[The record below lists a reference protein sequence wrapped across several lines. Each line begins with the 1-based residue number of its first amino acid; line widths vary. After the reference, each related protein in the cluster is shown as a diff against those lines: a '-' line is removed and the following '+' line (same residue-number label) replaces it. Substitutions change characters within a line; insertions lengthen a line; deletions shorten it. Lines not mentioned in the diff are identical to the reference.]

1 MSKCKG
7 STTYYAAYLVHV
19 NLDFRFLSLK
29 YISLCHY
36 FALQRGKTFANIM
49 RSWSRF
55 RMNPGMQKLYCSKAC
70 IAPKENKNKQDQQTF
85 KMIVGNQ
92 AKVIKIN
99 IALASLMCG

>member
-7 STTYYAAYLVHV
+7 STTYYAAYVVHV
-19 NLDFRFLSLK
+19 NPDFRFLSLK

-92 AKVIKIN
+92 AKVTKIN
-99 IALASLMCG
+99 IG